1 MNNDKSYNELANLIN
16 KYSKGDGIHTTE
28 IEGLHCYKMSAPN
41 SRLPVIYKPSI
52 YVVAQ
57 GNKQVLLNQEVFHYT
72 QNNYLVVSVDLPLI
86 GEVTKASITKPYLCA
101 QIDINMQIMTDLAMK
116 LHVQDEL
123 TYKTEKGIFVGRI
136 NEKLMDCILRLM
148 QLLDTPKDIPYLSSV
163 FIQEIH
169 YHLLSGPHGSSIIQT
184 YLHGS
189 NMHRIAKIIDIM
201 KSDIATPVSV
211 EELASI
217 INMST
222 SNFYLQFKKVTGFTP
237 LQYLKRLRLTQARQ
251 IMLLNNTNATN
262 TAYLVGYE
270 SPSQFSREY
279 ARLFG
284 LPPQKEIN
292 KFRKLFTN

>member
-1 MNNDKSYNELANLIN
+1 MNNNKSYNELAQLIN
-16 KYSKGDGIHTTE
+16 KYSQCDGIHTTK

-41 SRLPVIYKPSI
+41 NRLPVVYKPSI

-57 GNKQVLLNQEVFHYT
+57 GNKQVLLNQEVFQYT
-72 QNNYLVVSVDLPLI
+72 QGNYLAVSVDLPLI
-86 GEVTKASITKPYLCA
+86 GEVTKASISKPYLCA
-101 QIDINMQIMTDLAMK
+101 QIDIDMQIMTELALK
-116 LHVQDEL
+116 LQAKDEL
-123 TYKTEKGIFVGRI
+123 PYKTEKGIFVGSI
-136 NEKLMDCILRLM
+136 NERLINCIMRLV
-148 QLLDTPKDIPYLSSV
+148 QLLDTPKDIPYLSS
-163 FIQEIH
+163 IIKQEIH

-201 KSDIATPVSV
+201 KSDIAKPISV
-211 EELASI
+211 EALATI

-222 SNFYLQFKKVTGFTP
+222 SNFYNQFKKVTGFSP

-251 IMLLNNTNATN
+251 MMLFNNTDATN

-284 LPPQKEIN
+284 LPPQKEI
-292 KFRKLFTN
+292 KEFRKLITS